1 MRIIVKYW
9 TWAIAL
15 LLLASAVGADSRI
28 DTRNV
33 VRICVVEDSPERSW
47 GSGAYLGERLV
58 LTCAHLF
65 EAGSSIQGNVWF
77 SDGEQH
83 QFILRQIDHRW
94 DQAVLELRS
103 QPRGKTGLPIAA
115 RNPQVGEKV
124 YAYGY
129 GKSDIVHVTE
139 GRVSGYRS
147 TQAYPQTTDW
157 VKMTGRV
164 ESGSSGGP
172 IVNEHGQ
179 IVGNLW
185 GVSDSAPY
193 HTVGVLASR
202 TRRFLLPWN
211 ARLEAY
217 AISQGW
223 CPPGGT

>member
-1 MRIIVKYW
+1 MRWIVKHLAAL
-9 TWAIAL
+9 AIL
-15 LLLASAVGADSRI
+15 LLVCVAAAADHRI
-28 DTRNV
+28 DTTNV
-33 VRICVVEDSPERSW
+33 VRICVVDSSPERSW
-47 GSGAYLGERLV
+47 GSGAYLGQKLV

-65 EAGSSIQGNVWF
+65 DDTSSIQGNVWF

-83 QFILRQIDHRW
+83 AFILRQVDHQW

-103 QPRGKTGLPIAA
+103 RPRGKTGLPLAA
-115 RNPQVGEKV
+115 RNPRVGDKL

-129 GKSDIVHVTE
+129 GKSDTVHVTE
-139 GRVSGYRS
+139 GRVAGYRS

-172 IVNEHGQ
+172 IVNEDGQ

-193 HTVGVLASR
+193 HTVGVLAGR

-211 ARLEAY
+211 AKLEAH